1 LHRQTVDD
9 SSRPVR
15 RQPSGTCERAN
26 VYFQREEIEC
36 EAEPTSGGRP
46 SAAVMRQ
53 SRYVAVGPTG
63 AVQAGQMREFVVEDL
78 EILVVNLDGS
88 FHAFAN
94 RCPHQGGPL
103 SKGRLEDGVMI
114 CPWHLWRF
122 DARTGRPHF
131 PEGYTGVARYPVKV
145 ENGQIFVGVG

>member
-1 LHRQTVDD
+1 M
-9 SSRPVR
+9 SR
-15 RQPSGTCERAN
+15 
-26 VYFQREEIEC
+26 
-36 EAEPTSGGRP
+36 EPRF
-46 SAAVMRQ
+46 
-53 SRYVAVGPTG
+53 VAVGPTG
-63 AVQAGQMREFVVEDL
+63 AVRDGQMREFVVDDV
-78 EILVVNLDGS
+78 EIVVVNLDGA

-122 DARTGRPHF
+122 DAVTGRPHV

-145 ENGQIFVGVG
+145 EDGQILVDVG

>member
-1 LHRQTVDD
+1 M
-9 SSRPVR
+9 SR
-15 RQPSGTCERAN
+15 
-26 VYFQREEIEC
+26 
-36 EAEPTSGGRP
+36 EPRF
-46 SAAVMRQ
+46 
-53 SRYVAVGPTG
+53 VAVGPAG
-63 AVQAGQMREFVVEDL
+63 AVEAGQMREFVVDDV
-78 EILVVNLDGS
+78 EIVVVNLDGA

-122 DARTGRPHF
+122 DAVTGRPHF

-145 ENGQIFVGVG
+145 EDGQILVDVG